1 MRYILWLLGIV
12 IGLAL
17 IMGGLQISASE
28 RIEVVQLY
36 TVSQTGEKVVTRLW
50 VVDYDGHAYL
60 RGETYSGWFRR
71 LQSSDKFTLIRGER
85 TGYFTHTVTNENIDT
100 INKLMQEK
108 YTWGDQVIEIGMG
121 SRGASNAIQ
130 LTSEKS

>member
-60 RGETYSGWFRR
+60 RGETDSGWFRR
-71 LQSSDKFTLIRGER
+71 LQ
-85 TGYFTHTVTNENIDT
+85 
-100 INKLMQEK
+100 
-108 YTWGDQVIEIGMG
+108 
-121 SRGASNAIQ
+121 
-130 LTSEKS
+130 

>member
-12 IGLAL
+12 IRLAL

-60 RGETYSGWFRR
+60 RGETDSGWFRR

-85 TGYFTHTVTNENIDT
+85 TDYFTHTVKNENIDT
-100 INKLMQEK
+100 INKLMREK
-108 YTWGDQVIEIGMG
+108 YIWGDQVIEIGMG
-121 SRGASNAIQ
+121 
-130 LTSEKS
+130 E